1 MPVMLQN
8 RFEDTSKYRYLTFLI
23 STQQRLFSGGNAR
36 YWSFDASQL
45 VLERLESAMT
55 HDRNLN
61 PRCKD
66 RKLQH
71 EEQAGINFDAW
82 KNTVIILENRAHL
95 IRN

>member
-45 VLERLESAMT
+45 VLEWTESPLA
-55 HDRNLN
+55 HDRKLN

-66 RKLQH
+66 RKLQRREH
-71 EEQAGINFDAW
+71 AGIRFAAG
-82 KNTVIILENRAHL
+82 I
-95 IRN
+95 